1 MKFELI
7 KINQKNVEIDK
18 RIVFSVIFLFG
29 LLFLSILSIYLI
41 DIVAITDLGN
51 INGWSWARINL
62 ERLVIILFVS
72 NMLAFIFGFILKK
85 LM

>member
-7 KINQKNVEIDK
+7 KINKKNVEIDK

-29 LLFLSILSIYLI
+29 LLVLSILAIYLI
-41 DIVAITDLGN
+41 DIFAITDLSN
-51 INGWSWARINL
+51 VNDWSWARINL
-62 ERLVIILFVS
+62 KSIIVILLMS
-72 NMLAFIFGFILKK
+72 NTMAFIFGFILKK